1 MTDASETDFPLFQ
14 RKRELAR
21 APRPPQLRDLPAAPT
36 RSCHSRGAPPRPGR
50 GGGRGGDRRL
60 ATCTFETKQTRPPR
74 AQPRPRGGVGPLPGW
89 DPRELGTPAPTKGP
103 QANFLREGG
112 WAGEPRPPC
121 PDRPPPAHRSRDSN
135 TPGLTHP
142 QSHALGRRPL
152 PRLAERRS
160 LCSSDMI
167 CNFRQT
173 FEVPDICIMWASLL
187 ATGNSCLAFP
197 RLNCNY
203 TRSLPGGGGGRE
215 GINTASWHFQTH
227 LAFIHFLPP
236 VKRPGIQAGP
246 GCSTPVSTTV
256 AEVADGSSP
265 RSVGSRDGGERL
277 GLRH

>member
-1 MTDASETDFPLFQ
+1 MKDPE
-14 RKRELAR
+14 
-21 APRPPQLRDLPAAPT
+21 PP
-36 RSCHSRGAPPRPGR
+36 GGRPGR
-50 GGGRGGDRRL
+50 AGPLISAIHNPPPSRSGWGGRGSPAAL
-60 ATCTFETKQTRPPR
+60 PP
-74 AQPRPRGGVGPLPGW
+74 
-89 DPRELGTPAPTKGP
+89 
-103 QANFLREGG
+103 
-112 WAGEPRPPC
+112 
-121 PDRPPPAHRSRDSN
+121 
-135 TPGLTHP
+135 
-142 QSHALGRRPL
+142 
-152 PRLAERRS
+152 AERRS

-265 RSVGSRDGGERL
+265 RSVGSQDGGERSE
-277 GLRH
+277 LRH

>member
-1 MTDASETDFPLFQ
+1 MKNDAPEGKGEGAAGGDGHPHSGPRLKAWVEAGRGRQEGGSQGSRRGTREEPEPQGGTPGEGWAPYFCHPPPLAS
-14 RKRELAR
+14 RSGWGGWGS
-21 APRPPQLRDLPAAPT
+21 PAAP
-36 RSCHSRGAPPRPGR
+36 
-50 GGGRGGDRRL
+50 
-60 ATCTFETKQTRPPR
+60 
-74 AQPRPRGGVGPLPGW
+74 
-89 DPRELGTPAPTKGP
+89 P
-103 QANFLREGG
+103 Q
-112 WAGEPRPPC
+112 
-121 PDRPPPAHRSRDSN
+121 
-135 TPGLTHP
+135 
-142 QSHALGRRPL
+142 
-152 PRLAERRS
+152 AERRS

-265 RSVGSRDGGERL
+265 RSVGSRERGE
-277 GLRH
+277 GSGVRH

>member
-1 MTDASETDFPLFQ
+1 MEMGIHRVVQ
-14 RKRELAR
+14 
-21 APRPPQLRDLPAAPT
+21 
-36 RSCHSRGAPPRPGR
+36 
-50 GGGRGGDRRL
+50 GGGPGWR
-60 ATCTFETKQTRPPR
+60 
-74 AQPRPRGGVGPLPGW
+74 RGGVG
-89 DPRELGTPAPTKGP
+89 RK
-103 QANFLREGG
+103 EGARAADRAEGSRASGGQTRKG
-112 WAGEPRPPC
+112 WAPHFC
-121 PDRPPPAHRSRDSN
+121 
-135 TPGLTHP
+135 HP
-142 QSHALGRRPL
+142 QPPHPPGMGGMGRGLPL
-152 PRLAERRS
+152 RFPRLAERRS

>member
-1 MTDASETDFPLFQ
+1 MEAGRGRQEGGSLGGRRGTKKDPE
-14 RKRELAR
+14 
-21 APRPPQLRDLPAAPT
+21 PQ
-36 RSCHSRGAPPRPGR
+36 GADPGR
-50 GGGRGGDRRL
+50 AGPLISAIHNLPLPGV
-60 ATCTFETKQTRPPR
+60 
-74 AQPRPRGGVGPLPGW
+74 GGVGGGLPL
-89 DPRELGTPAPTKGP
+89 R
-103 QANFLREGG
+103 F
-112 WAGEPRPPC
+112 PP
-121 PDRPPPAHRSRDSN
+121 
-135 TPGLTHP
+135 
-142 QSHALGRRPL
+142 
-152 PRLAERRS
+152 AERRS

-265 RSVGSRDGGERL
+265 RSFGSWERGEGSGYSTSL
-277 GLRH
+277 FGFYCIFFM

>member
-1 MTDASETDFPLFQ
+1 MKKDAPEG
-14 RKRELAR
+14 KREVGGAGGDGHPYSCPR
-21 APRPPQLRDLPAAPT
+21 RKAWVEAGRGRQEGGSQGGRRGTKKDPEPQGGRPGEGWAPYFCHPQPPPSRSGWGGWGSPAALPPQ
-36 RSCHSRGAPPRPGR
+36 
-50 GGGRGGDRRL
+50 
-60 ATCTFETKQTRPPR
+60 
-74 AQPRPRGGVGPLPGW
+74 
-89 DPRELGTPAPTKGP
+89 
-103 QANFLREGG
+103 
-112 WAGEPRPPC
+112 
-121 PDRPPPAHRSRDSN
+121 
-135 TPGLTHP
+135 
-142 QSHALGRRPL
+142 
-152 PRLAERRS
+152 AERRS

-236 VKRPGIQAGP
+236 VKRPEIQAGP
-246 GCSTPVSTTV
+246 GCSTPVSTMV

-265 RSVGSRDGGERL
+265 RSFGSWEQGEGSGYSTSL
-277 GLRH
+277 FGFYCICFM

>member
-1 MTDASETDFPLFQ
+1 MGMHTVVQGE
-14 RKRELAR
+14 
-21 APRPPQLRDLPAAPT
+21 
-36 RSCHSRGAPPRPGR
+36 RPGWR
-50 GGGRGGDRRL
+50 
-60 ATCTFETKQTRPPR
+60 
-74 AQPRPRGGVGPLPGW
+74 RGGVGRKEGAW
-89 DPRELGTPAPTKGP
+89 VA
-103 QANFLREGG
+103 EGG
-112 WAGEPRPPC
+112 PR
-121 PDRPPPAHRSRDSN
+121 RIQSLRGQ
-135 TPGLTHP
+135 TWGGL
-142 QSHALGRRPL
+142 GPL
-152 PRLAERRS
+152 FLPSTTSPFPEWVGWVGVSCCASPAERRS

-265 RSVGSRDGGERL
+265 RSFGSWERGEGSGYSTSLFGFYCIFFYVGVVILARAG
-277 GLRH
+277 

>member
-1 MTDASETDFPLFQ
+1 MGGDGHPQ
-14 RKRELAR
+14 GC
-21 APRPPQLRDLPAAPT
+21 PRWKAWVEAGRGRQEGGSQGGRQSL
-36 RSCHSRGAPPRPGR
+36 RGADQGGLGPPFLPSTAPHPPGM
-50 GGGRGGDRRL
+50 
-60 ATCTFETKQTRPPR
+60 
-74 AQPRPRGGVGPLPGW
+74 GGVGGGLPL
-89 DPRELGTPAPTKGP
+89 RFPAP
-103 QANFLREGG
+103 
-112 WAGEPRPPC
+112 
-121 PDRPPPAHRSRDSN
+121 
-135 TPGLTHP
+135 
-142 QSHALGRRPL
+142 
-152 PRLAERRS
+152 AERRS

-246 GCSTPVSTTV
+246 GCST
-256 AEVADGSSP
+256 
-265 RSVGSRDGGERL
+265 RL
-277 GLRH
+277 HHGC